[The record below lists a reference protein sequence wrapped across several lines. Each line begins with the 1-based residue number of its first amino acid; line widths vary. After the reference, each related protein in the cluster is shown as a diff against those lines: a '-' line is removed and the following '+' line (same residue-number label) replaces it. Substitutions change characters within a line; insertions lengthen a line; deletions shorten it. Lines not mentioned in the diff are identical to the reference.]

1 MMIKTC
7 MWVFALF
14 GNMACV
20 IGIYKYGICVPVQR
34 GGGMYIAGVASFLV
48 GSCGD
53 RVRWHD
59 SSSERAC
66 GVPVRS

>member
-14 GNMACV
+14 GDMECV
-20 IGIYKYGICVPVQR
+20 IAGLRYGTCVPVQH
-34 GGGMYIAGVASFLV
+34 GGGMYIIGVVSFLV
-48 GSCGD
+48 GSCRD

-59 SSSERAC
+59 SLLERAC
-66 GVPVRS
+66 VKLIMW